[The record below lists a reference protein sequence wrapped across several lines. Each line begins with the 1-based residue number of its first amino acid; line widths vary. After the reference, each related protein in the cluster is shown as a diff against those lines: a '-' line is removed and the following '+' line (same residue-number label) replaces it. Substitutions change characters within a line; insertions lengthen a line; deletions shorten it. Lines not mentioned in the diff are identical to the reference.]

1 MGVGVRFGETI
12 KAYVAKD
19 GTAESLVAIPLG
31 IAGWFRYLLAVDDA
45 GNSYELAP
53 DPMAAEIH
61 EALSDVV
68 IGDSSSL
75 KDQLRPFLSNENIFF
90 TDLYKAGVGEKIE
103 AMFREMI
110 TGFGAT
116 KATIEKY
123 MA

>member
-1 MGVGVRFGETI
+1 M
-12 KAYVAKD
+12 AKI
-19 GTAESLVAIPLG
+19 G
-31 IAGWFRYLLAVDDA
+31 
-45 GNSYELAP
+45 
-53 DPMAAEIH
+53 
-61 EALSDVV
+61 V

-110 TGFGAT
+110 AGFGAT